1 MLLLFYKQCD
11 YKGKIYMHKKE
22 AKGGGNDMPTMKPI
36 QATPELS
43 GEDAERLI
51 RDVNRKPT
59 KEALERNRKMQDI
72 LRRIKK

>member
-1 MLLLFYKQCD
+1 MD
-11 YKGKIYMHKKE
+11 IEKKR
-22 AKGGGNDMPTMKPI
+22 GGGKDMPIMKPI

-59 KEALERNRKMQDI
+59 KEAMERNRKMQEI
-72 LRRIKK
+72 LKRIKNSELSS

>member
-1 MLLLFYKQCD
+1 MYREERE
-11 YKGKIYMHKKE
+11 KGEI
-22 AKGGGNDMPTMKPI
+22 DMTTIKPI

-59 KEALERNRKMQDI
+59 KEAAEWNSMMVEILEKI
-72 LRRIKK
+72 RR

>member
-1 MLLLFYKQCD
+1 MDIEKN
-11 YKGKIYMHKKE
+11 
-22 AKGGGNDMPTMKPI
+22 KGGGQDMPIMKPI

-59 KEALERNRKMQDI
+59 KEAMERNRKMQEI
-72 LRRIKK
+72 LKRIKK

>member
-1 MLLLFYKQCD
+1 MYR
-11 YKGKIYMHKKE
+11 E
-22 AKGGGNDMPTMKPI
+22 ENEKGGIDMLTIKPI

-59 KEALERNRKMQDI
+59 KEAAEWNAML
-72 LRRIKK
+72 LRTFHSVQEE